1 MPTTDPAYGI
11 QNLHH
16 ARNLSFRG
24 AQPVLTSHFRLPIG
38 LRPETPKIQKKT
50 AYFFIGDFICDGLL
64 NIAFL
69 VPGWGGPFLG
79 PPGSLKIRT
88 TLAIWASKVPDPCER
103 HIFDPRWAVDDGGP
117 IILRTR
123 DQYNCTEAG
132 GRRHETIRDETTRD
146 ELSLSGDQKLCSVGS
161 QMLRCVT
168 HQQNH
173 GPDHPVK
180 RPG

>member
-16 ARNLSFRG
+16 ARNLNFRG

-123 DQYNCTEAG
+123 DPYNCTEAG
-132 GRRHETIRDETTRD
+132 GRRHETRRDDTTRD
-146 ELSLSGDQKLCSVGS
+146 ETRRDQT
-161 QMLRCVT
+161 R
-168 HQQNH
+168 
-173 GPDHPVK
+173 
-180 RPG
+180 